1 MVNRLRAANIPLGT
15 HHVLRIPLKTMWE
28 ANCVGGKDVHTLRLL
43 SQRRGLENSATS
55 KAPGSVGAGK
65 LPLEEFTVLVASEF

>member
-1 MVNRLRAANIPLGT
+1 MVNQLRAANISLGPP
-15 HHVLRIPLKTMWE
+15 HVLRMPLETVWE

-43 SQRRGLENSATS
+43 SQRRGLENSTTS

-65 LPLEEFTVLVASEF
+65 LPLGEFTVSVASEF